1 MIISIIKFKLTAGIF
16 LRIITGIAKNKPLK
30 SLEGE
35 SVRPTTSRVKEAIF
49 SAIQFDI
56 LGRRVLD
63 LFAGTGQLGLE
74 AMSRGAYSCDFV
86 DESRMAAEIIRQ
98 NIKGTGLVDNTR
110 VITSSTE
117 DYIRRCDK
125 TYDLVFIDPPYNM
138 NVIENIL
145 HLLRDVLS
153 EDAIVVCEHTSEI
166 SLKDNLSDIKLYKV
180 YRYGITSVSIYK
192 KGDV

>member
-1 MIISIIKFKLTAGIF
+1 MNKNYLTAGIF

-56 LGRRVLD
+56 LDRRVLD

-74 AMSRGAYSCDFV
+74 AMSRGAKSCVFV

-98 NIKGTGLVDNTR
+98 NIRTTGLTDNTR
-110 VITSSTE
+110 VANTSAQE
-117 DYIRRCDK
+117 YLKRCDNI
-125 TYDLVFIDPPYNM
+125 YDLEFIAPPYNM
-138 NVIENIL
+138 NVIDDIL
-145 HLLRDVLS
+145 RLLKDVLS
-153 EDAIVVCEHTSEI
+153 DDAIVVCEHSSEI
-166 SLKDNLSDIKLYKV
+166 SLKESVSDLKLYKV

-192 KGDV
+192 KGDF